1 MWSCR
6 VITLSAILLAGAA
19 TLAAQSPKYGVGRPP
34 TAEQILSLGASI
46 APDGSGL
53 PEGSGT
59 VAAGREVYAARC
71 SNCHG
76 EKGEGAM
83 GPPLAGG
90 QGTLAT
96 AKPLKTVGSYWP
108 YATTVWDYINRAMPF
123 NQPGLLKPPEV
134 YAVTAY
140 ILNLNGII
148 VSNQIM
154 DSKSLPK
161 VKMPNRDGF
170 VADPRPDVGNKAR
183 TRQ

>member
-1 MWSCR
+1 MEWGDRRHPSR
-6 VITLSAILLAGAA
+6 SATWALA
-19 TLAAQSPKYGVGRPP
+19 
-34 TAEQILSLGASI
+34 I

-59 VAAGREVYAARC
+59 VVAGREVFKARC
-71 SNCHG
+71 SKCHG
-76 EKGEGAM
+76 EKAEGAV
-83 GPPLAGG
+83 GPTLVGG

-123 NQPGLLKPPEV
+123 DQPGLLKPAEV
-134 YAVTAY
+134 YAVVAY

-148 VSNQIM
+148 GNDQVM
-154 DSKSLPK
+154 DAKSLPK

-170 VADPRPDVGNKAR
+170 VSDPRPDVGNKAKH
-183 TRQ
+183 